1 MRVMESADGVFVRL
15 ERGEDVHASLTALAA
30 ERGWA
35 GAAVTGIGAVDEVE
49 VGFYHLD
56 RRVYERRPVPGI
68 HELLSL
74 TGNLSVKDGEPFLHA
89 HVVLMDAGFAVHG
102 GHLFRAR
109 IAVTGEFSVRQT
121 DLRMVRVPD
130 EGVGLPLLEG
140 GGEPAS

>member
-1 MRVMESADGVFVRL
+1 MRVMESGDGVFVRL
-15 ERGEDVHASLTALAA
+15 ERGEEIHPSLTALAA
-30 ERGWA
+30 DRGWR

-56 RRVYERRPVPGI
+56 RREYERRPVPGI
-68 HELLSL
+68 LELLSL
-74 TGNLSVKDGEPFLHA
+74 TGNLSLRDGTPFLHA
-89 HVVLMDAGFAVHG
+89 HVVLMDASFALHG

-140 GGEPAS
+140 GPEGAS